1 MRGKG
6 VKMMNNEAIVFDYMC
21 KVTQPLRTHN
31 EMLIGLVKRHRGVD
45 LSYNQM
51 RDIISSLYDK
61 GKITI
66 EKVGNLSLIST
77 ILPDDMRVFSQP
89 LEHKKHNT
97 PPYVYSFFNLITRV
111 TKYEG
116 CSMSEAATKIFYDP
130 YSPSKYNA
138 DTAERN
144 IRDAYNG
151 IRTGRYIMK
160 NGMPFTTYIG
170 SETKVGGRGYF
181 TFKTEE
187 ELNTY
192 LKKKK
197 VIQLK
202 GWDEYW
208 YEVNWASKD
217 GQVRYTATK
226 NEKAI
231 HNAIKK
237 ELEES
242 K

>member
-6 VKMMNNEAIVFDYMC
+6 VKTMNNESIVFDYLC
-21 KVTQPLRTHN
+21 KMTQPIRTHN
-31 EMLIGLVKRHRGVD
+31 DMLRKNIEVHRNLE

-51 RDIISSLYDK
+51 RDIISLLYNK

-66 EKVGNLSLIST
+66 EKVGPLSLIST
-77 ILPDDMRVFSQP
+77 VMPDDMRAFSQP
-89 LEHKKHNT
+89 LKHKKHDT
-97 PPYVYSFFNLITRV
+97 PTYVYDFFNLITRV
-111 TKYEG
+111 TKHEG
-116 CSMSEAATKIFYDP
+116 CSMSEAAKKIFYDP
-130 YSPSKYNA
+130 YNPSKYNA

-151 IRTGRYIMK
+151 IRTGRYVMK

-181 TFKTEE
+181 TFKTEK
-187 ELNTY
+187 ELNKY

-197 VIQLK
+197 LMQLK
-202 GWDEYW
+202 GWGEYW
-208 YEVNWASKD
+208 YEVRWASRN
-217 GQVRYTATK
+217 GQVRYTATE

-231 HNAIKK
+231 HNAVKK
-237 ELEES
+237 EIAKLE
-242 K
+242 